1 MTENE
6 RIKQVRKSLNLTLE
20 VFGQR
25 IGITNAAMSKVENG
39 KRNVTEQV
47 RRAVCREFGVN
58 ESWLLSGEG
67 DMFTNAVS
75 HELDAAVSRYHLT
88 QKDRLLIEK
97 YMELPQDIRDGILDY
112 IERVAAALQRMDEQ
126 EQIEREAQELAWQ
139 LREEKEQADGSSA
152 SHDFGSTDKM
162 A

>member
-6 RIKQVRKSLNLTLE
+6 RIRRVRKSLNLTME
-20 VFGQR
+20 VFGKR
-25 IGITNAAMSKVENG
+25 VGVTRASVSNIENG
-39 KRNVTEQV
+39 IRGVTDQM
-47 RRAVCREFGVN
+47 RRSVCREFGVN
-58 ESWLLSGEG
+58 EEWLLTGEG
-67 DMFTNAVS
+67 EMFTNTLS

-88 QKDRLLIEK
+88 HKDRILIEK
-97 YMELPQDIRDGILDY
+97 YMELPPDIRNGILEY
-112 IERVAAALQRMDEQ
+112 IERVSVALLHVDEQ
-126 EQIEREAQELAWQ
+126 EQIDRESKELAWQ

>member
-139 LREEKEQADGSSA
+139 LREEKEQADGLSA
-152 SHDFGSTDKM
+152 SPDTGSDTKM